1 MRCLSSCSYI
11 KPQRGVVVEKNLLA
25 LFIILFLHQTTTP
38 SGPWSIR
45 CKLFIILFL
54 HQTTTK
60 VSLSLYNSSLFIIL
74 FLHQTTT
81 IHGRVCAPLGCL
93 SSCSYIKP
101 QHSIN
106 VFLSSVVVYHLV
118 PTSNHN
124 PSISYTGW
132 HSVVYHLVPTSN
144 HNLPPCFHFSLLVV
158 YHLVPTSNHNS
169 LGGIAQFAQV
179 VYHLVPT
186 SNHNEEEEDTEDTE
200 LFIIL
205 FLHQTTTCVDD
216 DGCISPLF
224 IILFLHQ
231 TTTKRTGQQRIPS
244 VVYHLVPTS
253 NHNLRWI
260 CRLKA
265 KVVYH
270 LVPTSNHNLASNVDT
285 PLLLFIILFLHQTTT
300 YGRFCS
306 QKFLLFIILFL
317 HQTTTAFHL
326 FGLVRRCLSSCSYI
340 KPQPTTNGQKATRS
354 CLSSC
359 SYIKPQRV
367 GCIDTIDEVLFIILF
382 LHQTTTFKYPLFIT
396 LSLFII
402 LFLHQTTTNP
412 RGGETTDRCL
422 SSCSYIKPQLSS
434 SLVVIEEVVY
444 HLVPTSNHNSRPRW
458 V

>member
-1 MRCLSSCSYI
+1 MRLSASI
-11 KPQRGVVVEKNLLA
+11 A

-38 SGPWSIR
+38 PHFLT
-45 CKLFIILFL
+45 CNEVLFIILFL

-81 IHGRVCAPLGCL
+81 IHGRVCAPLCCL

-205 FLHQTTTCVDD
+205 FLHQTTTMFR
-216 DGCISPLF
+216 PLG
-224 IILFLHQ
+224 
-231 TTTKRTGQQRIPS
+231 KKG
-244 VVYHLVPTS
+244 
-253 NHNLRWI
+253 
-260 CRLKA
+260 
-265 KVVYH
+265 
-270 LVPTSNHNLASNVDT
+270 
-285 PLLLFIILFLHQTTT
+285 
-300 YGRFCS
+300 G
-306 QKFLLFIILFL
+306 
-317 HQTTTAFHL
+317 
-326 FGLVRRCLSSCSYI
+326 CLSSCSYI
-340 KPQPTTNGQKATRS
+340 KPQPIAVNLLAISKILCFKLLRNGRAGRILLQK
-354 CLSSC
+354 
-359 SYIKPQRV
+359 Y
-367 GCIDTIDEVLFIILF
+367 
-382 LHQTTTFKYPLFIT
+382 
-396 LSLFII
+396 
-402 LFLHQTTTNP
+402 
-412 RGGETTDRCL
+412 
-422 SSCSYIKPQLSS
+422 
-434 SLVVIEEVVY
+434 
-444 HLVPTSNHNSRPRW
+444 
-458 V
+458 